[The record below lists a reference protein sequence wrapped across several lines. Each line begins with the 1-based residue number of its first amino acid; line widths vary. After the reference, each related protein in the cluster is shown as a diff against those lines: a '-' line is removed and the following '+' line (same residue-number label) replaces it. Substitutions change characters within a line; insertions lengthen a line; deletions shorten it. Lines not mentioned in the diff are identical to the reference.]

1 MSDMEKMARVASRAA
16 ASRAGGDDGDDR
28 AFVHELRSLLDEYL
42 ADLREDCLLDQLA

>member
-16 ASRAGGDDGDDR
+16 ASRAGGDDR